1 MFENKD
7 DNLIVKLPF
16 GFRDIFPI
24 EAEERKIIR
33 GIIRKEF
40 ELWNYGEVKT
50 PALEFT
56 KNIAAGVGKDWKNKL
71 ISFFDTDGD
80 LISLRADMTIP
91 IARLAGMRLKREQLP
106 ARFYYFANSFRQSG
120 IQKGTKRVYNQAGL
134 ELIGSSSFVSDI
146 EVLTIL
152 INTLRKLG
160 LKNFKIGLGH
170 IQLIDGLCSWLN
182 LNNQGREFI
191 KNNLVLNNMVAIEV
205 FLNNLNREKAKIFLR
220 AIKPE
225 QDIRKIESLI
235 SKIVEK
241 KVKECFDYLKKVYNI
256 LDQLGYS
263 KYLIIDLSIIREFNY
278 YTGLLFE
285 VYSPKITDLLGSG
298 GRYDGLIKKFGL
310 DVPATGFA
318 MDIDLIHK
326 SIGRSKLDRTRRGV
340 KAILL
345 GNVNNCFK
353 LIQIVNKLHDKK
365 ISVLLCFDK
374 DVNLEKIEKEKEYSY
389 AYKVESDLKNITIID
404 LKNNKKQLKKV
415 DDFLKD

>member
-1 MFENKD
+1 FENKD

-16 GFRDIFPI
+16 GFRDIFPV

-33 GIIRKEF
+33 EIIRKEF

-134 ELIGSSSFVSDI
+134 ELIGSLSFVSDI

-170 IQLIDGLCSWLN
+170 IQLIDGLCSWLK
-182 LNNQGREFI
+182 LNNPDREFI
-191 KNNLVLNNMVAIEV
+191 KDNLVLNNMVALEV
-205 FLNNLNREKAKIFLR
+205 FLNNLNREKAKIFLK

-225 QDIRKIESLI
+225 QDIKKIESLI
-235 SKIVEK
+235 SKIAEK

-256 LDQLGYS
+256 VAGT
-263 KYLIIDLSIIREFNY
+263 F
-278 YTGLLFE
+278 
-285 VYSPKITDLLGSG
+285 
-298 GRYDGLIKKFGL
+298 
-310 DVPATGFA
+310 
-318 MDIDLIHK
+318 
-326 SIGRSKLDRTRRGV
+326 
-340 KAILL
+340 
-345 GNVNNCFK
+345 
-353 LIQIVNKLHDKK
+353 
-365 ISVLLCFDK
+365 
-374 DVNLEKIEKEKEYSY
+374 
-389 AYKVESDLKNITIID
+389 
-404 LKNNKKQLKKV
+404 
-415 DDFLKD
+415 